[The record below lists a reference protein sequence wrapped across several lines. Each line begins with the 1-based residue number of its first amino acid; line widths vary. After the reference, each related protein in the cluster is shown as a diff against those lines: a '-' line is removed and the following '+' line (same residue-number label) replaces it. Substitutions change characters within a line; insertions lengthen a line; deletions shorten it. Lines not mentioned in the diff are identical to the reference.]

1 MNIKF
6 KEITENDN
14 NDFELIAKW
23 DNQDDIKYFI
33 RPNFKEG
40 EIEDITVESIL
51 KGFKANYNKK
61 IYIILCNN
69 KKIGYISIDTNFLGL
84 YKKDQDSAWIGICIG
99 ESDYRGMGISKKAM
113 SYLEEK
119 SRELNKRRMELGV
132 FEYNKRAIELYKR
145 MGYRKIGENK
155 KFIYYDGNWYNDI
168 RMEKY
173 I

>member
-6 KEITENDN
+6 KEIIENDN

-23 DNQDDIKYFI
+23 DNQDDIKCFI
-33 RPNFKEG
+33 RPNFKKG

-51 KGFKANYNKK
+51 KGFKVNCNKK

-69 KKIGYISIDTNFLGL
+69 KKIGYISIDTDFLGL

-99 ESDYRGMGISKKAM
+99 ELDYRGMGISKKAM

-119 SRELNKRRMELGV
+119 SRELNKKRIELGV
-132 FEYNKRAIELYKR
+132 FEYNEIALELYKK
-145 MGYRKIGENK
+145 MGYTKIGENK
-155 KFIYYDGNWYNDI
+155 KIIYYNGSWYNDI